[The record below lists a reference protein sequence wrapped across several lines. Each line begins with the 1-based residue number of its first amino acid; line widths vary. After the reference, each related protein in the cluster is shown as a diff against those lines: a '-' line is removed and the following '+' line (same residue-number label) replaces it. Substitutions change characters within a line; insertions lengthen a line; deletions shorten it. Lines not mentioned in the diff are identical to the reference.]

1 MKLETMTIMEIR
13 TYVNQLEEVPPQ
25 LIEKLLADS
34 RRGVAAIGRQLAAR
48 AAREERERARW
59 LAMTAYERRFRA
71 EGKQWVYGIDE
82 VGRGPLAGPVVACA
96 VALPEQFSLPG
107 LDDSKKVP
115 PALRE
120 AYYDVIMRDALRV
133 GIGIVSAERIDEINI
148 LEATRE
154 AMKLA
159 VADAGGEPDICL
171 IDAVHIP
178 DFSYEQFPIVGGD
191 GKSVSIAAA
200 SIVAKVTRDR
210 LMAEYAKLY
219 PEYGFDKHAGY
230 ATAEHLRALA
240 QYGPCPIHRRTF
252 GGVKELLHA

>member
-13 TYVNQLEEVPPQ
+13 TYVEGLDEVSPQ
-25 LIEKLLADS
+25 LIEQLLADS
-34 RRGVAAIGRQLAAR
+34 RKGVAAIGRQLAAK
-48 AAREERERARW
+48 RERQQRERKRW
-59 LAMTAYERRFRA
+59 LEMTTYERHYRQQ
-71 EGKQWVYGIDE
+71 GKRWVYGIDE

-96 VALPEQFSLPG
+96 VALPESFYLPG

-120 AYYDVIMRDALRV
+120 AFADVIQRNALRV

-154 AMKLA
+154 AMRLA
-159 VADAGGEPDICL
+159 VSDAGEEPEICL
-171 IDAVHIP
+171 VDAVHIP
-178 DFSYEQFPIVGGD
+178 DFPYEQVAIVGGD
-191 GKSVSIAAA
+191 TKSVSIAAA

-210 LMAEYAKLY
+210 LMAEYAKMY
-219 PEYGFDKHAGY
+219 PEYGFEQNAGY

-240 QYGPCPIHRRTF
+240 QFGPCPIHRRTF
-252 GGVKELLHA
+252 GGVKEKLYS